1 MPPLSRLLPDSTSRR
16 LALSIFLLVGMTL
29 ASVAALTARQ
39 WQFQRTIAGFVAN
52 DLQRATLLSE
62 INAQA
67 NLSSRKLLVLLVS
80 AREARVA
87 AYTEIDEAAR
97 RLDAAMARLPALLEG
112 AAANPG
118 YEGIVQALSHYRG
131 SFGETADLIEAED
144 HEAARQS
151 IQASTEVALSAL
163 IAATQELNQGEQ
175 RQLGQRTKALHAE
188 LERDFR
194 ASLAMGALM
203 LCAAGA
209 LAWWVARR
217 VAEPLRRAGAM
228 AQRIADGDYAA
239 RLPEG
244 RPGDEVHELAAA
256 LNRLAAGVQ
265 AREAE
270 LRRLI
275 DIDGLTGLPQR
286 NHFLLSQA
294 ATAVQAAREAADGN
308 TRSGWAL
315 LCFDLERLKSIN
327 ALLGFDAGDAA
338 IRGMAARAEQRAGT
352 GRVARLGGGT
362 FAVLVPAAAAADA
375 LAAAATFQ
383 REMEHRSSWRDH
395 EFDLSIAVGA
405 AHVPT
410 HGETLPEVLRRA
422 EQALYDTKRRH
433 SRLAVYSPA
442 IEAERLSHLS
452 LLSELERGV
461 AGGELVP
468 FLQAKHCLRSGRVV
482 GAEALVRWK
491 HPERGW
497 VSPAEFIPF
506 AERSGRIA
514 MITRSMLRQAIA
526 LLAGPLP
533 AAMYVAVNIST
544 HDLRDDR
551 LPAEL
556 GAWLRHGGVDPSRLQ
571 LEVTESGLLDSGD
584 EPVQRLRELRA
595 TGVQLAIDDF
605 GTGQSSLAYLQQLP
619 VHELK
624 IDRSFVS
631 QANADPRRAALLAS
645 IIRLAQGL
653 DLIVTAEG
661 VETAAELGLL
671 KELGCDLAQG
681 YLLARPQPVDA
692 FVEQW
697 VAPA

>member
-1 MPPLSRLLPDSTSRR
+1 MPLISLLLPDSTSRR
-16 LALSIFLLVGMTL
+16 LVLAIFLLVGITL
-29 ASVAALTARQ
+29 ASVAALAVRQ
-39 WQFQRTIAGFVAN
+39 WQFQRTIADFTAH
-52 DLQRATLLSE
+52 DLQRASLLSE
-62 INAQA
+62 INVQA

-87 AYTEIDEAAR
+87 AYTEIDRAAWQ
-97 RLDAAMARLPALLEG
+97 LDAAMARLPALLEG
-112 AAANPG
+112 GTTNPG
-118 YEGIVQALSHYRG
+118 YESIVQALARYRD
-131 SFGETADLIEAED
+131 SYGETADLIEGED
-144 HEAARQS
+144 HDAARKS

-163 IAATQELNQGEQ
+163 IAATQELGRAEQ
-175 RQLGQRTKALHAE
+175 QQLGHRTEALRAD

-194 ASLAMGALM
+194 ASLAMGTLM
-203 LCAAGA
+203 LFAAGI

-217 VAEPLRRAGAM
+217 VAEPLRRAGRM
-228 AQRIADGDYAA
+228 AQHIADGNYAA

-244 RPGDEVHELAAA
+244 RAGDEVHELAAS

-265 AREAE
+265 TREAE
-270 LRRLI
+270 LRRMM

-286 NHFLLSQA
+286 NHFLLSHASTA
-294 ATAVQAAREAADGN
+294 AQAARETAGGN

-315 LCFDLERLKSIN
+315 LCFDLERLKSVN

-338 IRGMAARAEQRAGT
+338 IRGMAARAERHAGA

-362 FAVLVPAAAAADA
+362 FAVLIPAAAVADA

-383 REMEHRSSWRDH
+383 SEMEHRSQWRDH
-395 EFDLSIAVGA
+395 TFDLSVAIGA

-422 EQALYDTKRRH
+422 EQALYETKRRQ

-452 LLSELERGV
+452 LLSELETGV
-461 AGGELVP
+461 ARGELVP
-468 FLQAKHCLRSGRVV
+468 FLQAKHCLQSGQVV
-482 GAEALVRWK
+482 GAEALARWK

-497 VSPAEFIPF
+497 ISPADFIPF

-514 MITRSMLRQAIA
+514 LITRSMLRQAIA

-533 AAMYVAVNIST
+533 EVMYLAVNIST
-544 HDLRDDR
+544 HDLRDER

-556 GAWLRHGGVDPSRLQ
+556 GAWLRDGGVHPSRLQ

-584 EPVQRLRELRA
+584 EPVQRLHELRA
-595 TGVQLAIDDF
+595 MGVRLAIDDF

-631 QANADPRRAALLAS
+631 RADADPRRGALLAS

-653 DLIVTAEG
+653 ELVVTAEG
-661 VETAAELGLL
+661 VETAAELVLL
-671 KELGCDLAQG
+671 KDLGCDLAQG

-697 VAPA
+697 VAA